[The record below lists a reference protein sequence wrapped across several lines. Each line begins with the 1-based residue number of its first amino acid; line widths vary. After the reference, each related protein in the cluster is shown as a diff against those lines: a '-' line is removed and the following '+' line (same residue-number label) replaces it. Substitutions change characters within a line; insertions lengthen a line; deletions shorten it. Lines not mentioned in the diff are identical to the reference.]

1 MSQRYHVYLER
12 QAETDLYGIY
22 RYIAEVLLEKQ
33 IAAKVYQRIKAAILE
48 LDHMP
53 ERIKLMDDEPWH
65 SRGLRLLVVGNYGAV
80 FLIDSDNVHVLRILY
95 GGMDIDKQL
104 EH

>member
-1 MSQRYHVYLER
+1 MSQRYRILIGN
-12 QAETDLYGIY
+12 QAEADLYGIY
-22 RYIAEVLLEKQ
+22 RYIADVLLEKQ
-33 IAAKVYQRIKAAILE
+33 IAAKVYQRIKAAILD

-65 SRGLRLLVVGNYGAV
+65 SRGLRLLVTGNYKAI
-80 FLIDSDNVHVLRILY
+80 FLIDGDAVHVLRVMY

-104 EH
+104 SD